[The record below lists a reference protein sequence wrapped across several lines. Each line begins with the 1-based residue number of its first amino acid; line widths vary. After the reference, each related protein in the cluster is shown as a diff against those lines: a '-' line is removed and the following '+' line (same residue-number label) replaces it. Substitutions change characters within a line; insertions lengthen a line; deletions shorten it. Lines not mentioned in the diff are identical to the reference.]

1 MSASSKKKLRNEQK
15 AAKMTEKQLAEQKE
29 AKKLK
34 LYTTI
39 FVAVLAVL
47 LVVAICVGINQTIA
61 NSGIREKNTVAV
73 TIGEHELSNA
83 EFNYY
88 YIDAINTF
96 YSQYGTYAAMFGL
109 DVTKPLNEQYT
120 DAEQEETWAD
130 YFIASAMET
139 ARSVYALNDAAK
151 AAGHT
156 LSETEQLNVDAA
168 ISNATLYASMYGY
181 DNAEDYLKLMYGNGT
196 TEESYRAYVEASQ
209 IADSFYMA
217 YGDSLTYAD
226 ADLRAAEAENFDAYS
241 SYTYNYYY
249 LPTSNFLEGGTTD
262 ESGVTTYTDEEKAAS
277 VAAAEEAAKALTAEE
292 ITSVEALDKAI
303 AGLSINEGSEN
314 AASTLCEDYGYKT
327 VNSLYIDWM
336 AADERAAGDVAYFAN
351 TTTSTDAEGNETTTT
366 NGYYVVMFGSSNDNT
381 FALKN
386 VRHIQVAFE
395 GGTYDSAT
403 GAVTYSEEEKAAA
416 KTAAEEILAQWTNG
430 DATEESFAAL
440 ANEKSHDG
448 DGTTGGLYE
457 NVYPG
462 QMVAA
467 FEDWCYDENRT
478 TGDTGIIESEYG
490 YHVMYFVGDAEQTY
504 RDLLIT
510 NELTSADLQAWYTSL
525 TEAIT
530 ATEVDTQYL
539 LKDLVLSSN

>member
-34 LYTTI
+34 LYTTV

-47 LVVAICVGINQTIA
+47 LVVAICIGINQTIA

-96 YSQYGTYAAMFGL
+96 YSKYGTYAAMFGL

-120 DAEQEETWAD
+120 DAAQEDTWAD
-130 YFIASAMET
+130 YFIASAMDT
-139 ARSVYALNDAAK
+139 ARSVYAMNDAAK

-156 LSETEQLNVDAA
+156 LSETEQLNVDVA
-168 ISNATLYASMYGY
+168 ITNATLYASMYGY

-196 TEESYRAYVEASQ
+196 TEESYRAYVEASLL
-209 IADSFYMA
+209 ADSYYMA
-217 YGDSLTYAD
+217 YNDSLAYED

-249 LPTSNFLEGGTTD
+249 LPASNFLEGGTTD
-262 ESGVTTYTDEEKAAS
+262 ESGATTYSDEEKAAS
-277 VAAAEEAAKALTAEE
+277 VAAAEEAAKALTTEE
-292 ITSVEALDKAI
+292 ITSVEALDTAI
-303 AGLSINEGSEN
+303 AGLSINAENKN
-314 AASTLCEDYGYKT
+314 AASTLCEDYIYKT
-327 VNSLYIDWM
+327 VNSLFIDWLS
-336 AADERAAGDVAYFAN
+336 ADERVAGDVQYFAN
-351 TTTSTDAEGNETTTT
+351 TAASTDEEGNETTTV
-366 NGYYVVMFGSSNDNT
+366 NGYYVVMFGGANDNT

-386 VRHIQVAFE
+386 VRHILVGFE
-395 GGTYDSAT
+395 GGTTDPTT
-403 GAVTYSEEEKAAA
+403 GEHVYFDEEKAAA
-416 KTAAEEILAQWTNG
+416 KTAAEEILAQWKNG

-440 ANEKSHDG
+440 ANEMSDDG

-462 QMVAA
+462 QMVTA
-467 FEDWCYDENRT
+467 FEDWCYDESRT
-478 TGDTGIIESEYG
+478 AGDTGIIETEYG
-490 YHVMYFVGDAEQTY
+490 YHVMYFVGNGGQNY
-504 RDLLIT
+504 RDYLIT
-510 NELTSADLQAWYTSL
+510 NELISADMEAWYNGLRES
-525 TEAIT
+525 IT
-530 ATEVDTQYL
+530 ATEVNTKYL